1 MIKQLLPLVAA
12 ASVVCADEYNHRY
25 KEGDRVDLWVN
36 KVSPEPILYSRL
48 GVPSGQRRICGE
60 RRRGGGVDGCFIGAE
75 DGGEGHRNSCHRFSM
90 LT

>member
-36 KVSPEPILYSRL
+36 KVSPELILYSRL
-48 GVPSGQRRICGE
+48 GVP
-60 RRRGGGVDGCFIGAE
+60 
-75 DGGEGHRNSCHRFSM
+75 
-90 LT
+90 